1 MNIKLEGIFK
11 KIIFNG
17 NNGYTVGLFKVLN
30 GDNSYL
36 NKTITI
42 TGYFPLLNVDET
54 YIFTGSFVKHNKYGE
69 QFNVISYER
78 VLPKEK
84 DSIVEFLSGGL
95 FKGVGEKTASKI
107 VERLGENTLNVI
119 LDNPSS
125 LLLIPGINLLYEL
138 DL

>member
-54 YIFTGSFVKHNKYGE
+54 YIFNEDMFSLIGTNTKKRYRLGDKVEVKCVDASK
-69 QFNVISYER
+69 
-78 VLPKEK
+78 
-84 DSIVEFLSGGL
+84 VEGTIDFEL
-95 FKGVGEKTASKI
+95 KGVVEDEK
-107 VERLGENTLNVI
+107 EN
-119 LDNPSS
+119 
-125 LLLIPGINLLYEL
+125 
-138 DL
+138 